1 MKCKF
6 DDILLLAVEQLQ
18 KLKILSAVYHNQT
31 SSYDDKIRVALI
43 HCLREFAASE
53 TLPIPLPEN
62 LDELPLDEVLTLS
75 VMLYEDVC

>member
-1 MKCKF
+1 MSEKLDK
-6 DDILLLAVEQLQ
+6 LRASLEKE

-43 HCLREFAASE
+43 HCLRKFAASE